1 MKLFNKIRWVASI
14 LLVFLIVLATNLI
27 DRNNFNKLRY
37 SVTTIYEDRIVAND
51 LLFDMLLLVQEKQ
64 VAFISSDSL
73 FFQARNEKNNRE
85 IEGLI
90 ERYEQTELTEKE
102 QHLFND
108 LKEELRSL
116 KNLEKQLIPSES
128 KKNSI
133 VLKRIDQIVQH
144 LHSLSK
150 VQLEEGRYQVSI
162 SNRTMDTINLFTQVE
177 IVFLI
182 LMAILMQ
189 IIILYQPKPD

>member
-1 MKLFNKIRWVASI
+1 
-14 LLVFLIVLATNLI
+14 
-27 DRNNFNKLRY
+27 
-37 SVTTIYEDRIVAND
+37 
-51 LLFDMLLLVQEKQ
+51 
-64 VAFISSDSL
+64 
-73 FFQARNEKNNRE
+73 
-85 IEGLI
+85 LI

-182 LMAILMQ
+182 LMAILIQ